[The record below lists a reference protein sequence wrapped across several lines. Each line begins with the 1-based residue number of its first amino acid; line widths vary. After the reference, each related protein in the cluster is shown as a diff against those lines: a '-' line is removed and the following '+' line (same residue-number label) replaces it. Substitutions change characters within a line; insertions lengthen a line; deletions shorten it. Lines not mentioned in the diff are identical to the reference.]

1 MSRIDHITDVKTMT
15 AAQPRSATSTKRIYK
30 VHGLHGKH
38 RVKTARVA
46 AAFGQNCL
54 PFEAFGGSTAIG
66 AYNGGNREEGAE
78 F

>member
-15 AAQPRSATSTKRIYK
+15 AAQPRSATSTPGAYK
-30 VHGLHGKH
+30 VRGLDGKH
-38 RVKTARVA
+38 RVKTACGV

-54 PFEAFGGSTAIG
+54 PFEAVGGPTAFG
-66 AYNGGNREEGAE
+66 AYNAGTREEGAE